1 MSRSR
6 GRRGE
11 LPPSQE
17 TIEKLEKMVDA
28 CNFYE
33 AQQMYKSL
41 SARYAASEKHA
52 EALDILQSG
61 ALIQL
66 KHGQITCGAELAV
79 LFVETLVKGKYSY
92 NEETL
97 DRVRKMYEGFPNIP
111 IPEHLDDDDDM
122 QKLSE
127 ALVAAKV
134 RVEGC
139 LSFLRAAIKWSS
151 EFGAPKTGSPQLH
164 NMLAEYLYSE
174 SPEVDMTKV
183 SSHFVRGSDPE
194 KFASVIV
201 NFMGKCY
208 PGEDDM
214 AIARAVMLY
223 LSQGN
228 LRDANNL
235 MDELNKQLEHK
246 QLELPDSDLIQFIKY
261 LLQALERDSFPLF
274 KILRQ
279 KYKTSIDRESLFDG
293 LLDEIAE
300 KFYGIRRSGLPDIF
314 GDLLRFQQY
323 DNNINVY
330 QKQLNKKSHMQSSA
344 PPYDVSAGFIAKV
357 VFHSSATNQL
367 A

>member
-52 EALDILQSG
+52 EALDILQS
-61 ALIQL
+61 
-66 KHGQITCGAELAV
+66 
-79 LFVETLVKGKYSY
+79 
-92 NEETL
+92 

-183 SSHFVRGSDPE
+183 SSHFVRGNDPE
-194 KFASVIV
+194 KFASVLV

-261 LLQALERDSFPLF
+261 LLQA
-274 KILRQ
+274 
-279 KYKTSIDRESLFDG
+279 
-293 LLDEIAE
+293 
-300 KFYGIRRSGLPDIF
+300 SGLPDIF

-367 A
+367 AVSFPFFLFSESVHVHFQMDCLFWMRKCPKFERVSPLLAGDKDEPKSLSSVAK